1 MPDSDISL
9 VHENKKMNSFDLN
22 HLWSYL
28 IFENGQEMKISF
40 QCHDCILLEFGYQMF
55 LQAKKMNELLD
66 KAKNLKLIDGVV
78 DFCTFEIKIY
88 NDQKKFKIFRASY
101 EKLKKRKRPKISGPS
116 EANNLKFRMN
126 QINGKFFDYQFF
138 KND

>member
-1 MPDSDISL
+1 MD
-9 VHENKKMNSFDLN
+9 
-22 HLWSYL
+22 
-28 IFENGQEMKISF
+28 
-40 QCHDCILLEFGYQMF
+40 
-55 LQAKKMNELLD
+55 ELLD
-66 KAKNLKLIDGVV
+66 KVKILKLIDGVV

-88 NDQKKFKIFRASY
+88 NDQKKFKIFRASH